1 MKFVKG
7 VVVNIN
13 SVSSKSKINEE
24 VLGDFI
30 EIMNDQKNIDLF
42 IRHIESSKMKV
53 IYPPGT
59 FTIPVKKN

>member
-1 MKFVKG
+1 MKFIKG
-7 VVVNIN
+7 VVKIN

-30 EIMNDQKNIDLF
+30 EIMKEQKNIELF
-42 IRHIESSKMKV
+42 IRYIESNKMKF

-59 FTIPVKKN
+59 FTIPIKKN